1 MLFNKLR
8 KWFGHPEDE
17 VESLLKRHP
26 EMSTDAAVLRSLV
39 NRLLDDNK
47 SNRRTKLASSMFYF
61 GMFTVPALLYF
72 GVMLYTAGF
81 RFSPGG
87 EVVGVVRINGEISS
101 ESVASADNVNE
112 ALRQAFERKNVRA
125 IVLSIDSLGGAPVE
139 AERIYRTIDAY
150 RKIHKKPVY
159 AVINN
164 AGASAAYMV
173 AMRAD
178 KVYAA
183 KYSLVGSIGAVMAG
197 WDFHKALAKV
207 DVVQRVYASG
217 QLKGMMNPYVPMS
230 DEANQKAQA
239 LVNEAG
245 RQFVAELQ
253 SQRQGKLIPGFAYD
267 SGAVWGG
274 LEAKRI
280 GLVDEIGTI
289 DEIVKTTWNLPIY
302 DVGPKSGGLPFFSAA
317 AGWLKGT
324 IREALTQ
331 PVRLY

>member
-1 MLFNKLR
+1 MFNKLR
-8 KWFGHPEDE
+8 KWFGSKEDE
-17 VESLLKRHP
+17 VDSLLKRHP
-26 EMSTDAAVLRSLV
+26 EMSTDTAVLRSLI
-39 NRLLDDNK
+39 NRLLDDSK

-61 GMFTVPALLYF
+61 GMFTVPAFLYF
-72 GVMLYTAGF
+72 GVMMYTAGF

-87 EVVGVVRINGEISS
+87 EVIGVVHINGEISTDS
-101 ESVASADNVNE
+101 LASADKVNE

-150 RKIHKKPVY
+150 RKTNKKPVY

-173 AMRAD
+173 ALHAD
-178 KVYAA
+178 KIFAA

-197 WDFHKALAKV
+197 WDFHKALEKY
-207 DVVQRVYASG
+207 DVTQRVYASG
-217 QLKGMMNPYVPMS
+217 RLKAMMNPYVPMS
-230 DEANQKAQA
+230 DEADQKAQA
-239 LVNEAG
+239 LVKEAG
-245 RQFVAELQ
+245 RQFVTELNTL
-253 SQRQGKLIPGFAYD
+253 RKGKLVQNVAYD

-289 DEIVKTTWNLPIY
+289 DEIIKTTWNLPSY
-302 DVGPKSGGLPFFSAA
+302 DVGPKSAGLPFIGAA
-317 AGWLKGT
+317 ANWLKGA
-324 IREALTQ
+324 IREAMLQ
-331 PVRLY
+331 PVQLY